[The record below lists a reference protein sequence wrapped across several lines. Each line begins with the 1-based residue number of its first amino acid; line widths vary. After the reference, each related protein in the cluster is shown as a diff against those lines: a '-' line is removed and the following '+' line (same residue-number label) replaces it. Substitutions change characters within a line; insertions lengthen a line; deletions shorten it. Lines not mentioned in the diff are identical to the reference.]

1 MRVLVQPL
9 SVLASASQPGDDGGL
24 TGAEDPLCSGWVQSF
39 GQREIRT
46 MATFW
51 EGVFSRYKG
60 VLRRARERGMAGLT
74 PKRLDWFGLAMLA
87 VANQGVDM
95 SFSVAEVR
103 ALGVGTSEPFGV
115 YAFG

>member
-1 MRVLVQPL
+1 
-9 SVLASASQPGDDGGL
+9 
-24 TGAEDPLCSGWVQSF
+24 
-39 GQREIRT
+39 
-46 MATFW
+46 
-51 EGVFSRYKG
+51 
-60 VLRRARERGMAGLT
+60 MAGLT